1 MIRCVHDEAAG
12 GAVVAGS
19 AAVVVV
25 AEQPAA
31 AAAVAVDLAASPT
44 VGVAAVAAAGHWRR
58 PLREV
63 KSDTAKVSGCSRWS
77 SRHSGAN

>member
-1 MIRCVHDEAAG
+1 MICCVHDEAAG

-19 AAVVVV
+19 VVGAGA

-31 AAAVAVDLAASPT
+31 AAAVDPAASPT
-44 VGVAAVAAAGHWRR
+44 VGVAAAGHWSR
-58 PLREV
+58 PLRELR
-63 KSDTAKVSGCSRWS
+63 SDTARARGRSRWS